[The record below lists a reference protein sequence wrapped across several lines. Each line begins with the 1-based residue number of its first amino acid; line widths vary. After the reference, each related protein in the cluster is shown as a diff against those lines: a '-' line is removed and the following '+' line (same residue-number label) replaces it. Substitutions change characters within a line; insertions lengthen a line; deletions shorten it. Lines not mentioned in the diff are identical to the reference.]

1 MQEEFEEQQA
11 QKPDYREYWALAR
24 RRYWYFLVPFFLG
37 WAVVFAGSWFLKPLY
52 RSGTLILVQKPSVP
66 QQIVPTNISTNLQDQ
81 LNNMTQQIL
90 SRTRLLQIIEKLN
103 LYPRE
108 RARRSPDAV
117 VEHMRQDISIELV
130 RSTDLQVT
138 AFNVYYLSEN
148 PWLAQQVTKELT
160 DLFISENLEARR
172 QQSENT
178 TRFIE
183 SQLDEARK
191 NLAAQE
197 ARLRSYK
204 DQYLGELPGQL
215 QSNLQILSGLQAQLQ
230 GEQDALSRAKQHNVY
245 LESLLSQYQ
254 TLAGSVSSGSA
265 SVPVGLPAVD
275 QELDRL
281 RAQLADLS
289 SHYTERHPDVRKL
302 KDQIAKTEKMKERIT
317 ADLKA
322 KAANS
327 QNTVGES
334 ADFDY
339 SDPKQMA
346 PVVEVRSQLQSNQ
359 LEIAN
364 RQNAIRN
371 LEAKVGEYQN
381 RLNRT
386 PVREQQLADIT
397 RDYDQS
403 RASYD
408 KLLQQRNDSEV
419 AENLEKQQQ
428 SETFRRIDPPN
439 LPVKPY
445 SPNRLKIAG
454 MAIAIG
460 LVLGLVSA
468 GGAEF
473 VDDHIYSET
482 ELKKFLPAAVI
493 AEIPSVVTPDEKR
506 SQRKKVWVD
515 SITACVVMMMMLAGT
530 AVAYLTR

>member
-1 MQEEFEEQQA
+1 MQEELEQQQA
-11 QKPDYREYWALAR
+11 EKLEYREYWALAR
-24 RRYWYFLVPFFLG
+24 RRYWYFLAPFFLG
-37 WAVVFAGSWFLKPLY
+37 WAVIFAGSWFLKPMY
-52 RSGTLILVQKPSVP
+52 RSGTLILVEKPSVP
-66 QQIVPTNISTNLQDQ
+66 QQYVPTNISTNLQDQ

-103 LYPRE
+103 LYPKE
-108 RARRSPDAV
+108 RASRSPDVV
-117 VEHMRQDISIELV
+117 VEHMRKDISIELV

-148 PWLAQQVTKELT
+148 PWLAQQATKELT
-160 DLFISENLEARR
+160 DLFIFENLEMRR
-172 QQSENT
+172 QQAENT
-178 TRFIE
+178 TRFLA
-183 SQLDEARK
+183 SQLEEARK
-191 NLAAQE
+191 SLAAQE

-204 DQYLGELPGQL
+204 DEYLGELPGQL
-215 QSNLQILSGLQAQLQ
+215 QSNLQILSGLQTQLE
-230 GEQDALSRAKQHNVY
+230 GEQDALSRAKQQNAY

-254 TLAGSVSSGSA
+254 RLAGSVSSGSEN
-265 SVPVGLPAVD
+265 VPVGLPAID

-302 KDQIAKTEKMKERIT
+302 KDQIAKTERMKERIT

-322 KAANS
+322 KAANP
-327 QNTVGES
+327 QNTEGES
-334 ADFDY
+334 AVSDY

-346 PVVEVRSQLQSNQ
+346 PVVEVRSQLQGNQ

-364 RQNAIRN
+364 RQNAVRN
-371 LEAKVGEYQN
+371 VEAKIGEYQA

-403 RASYD
+403 RANYD
-408 KLLQQRNDSEV
+408 KLLEKRNESEM

-428 SETFRRIDPPN
+428 DETFRVIDPPN
-439 LPVKPY
+439 LPGKPY

-460 LVLGLVSA
+460 LILGLVSA

-473 VDDHIYSET
+473 LDDRIYKET

-493 AEIPSVVTPDEKR
+493 AEIPPVVTPDEGK
-506 SQRKKVWVD
+506 SQRREVWVAA
-515 SITACVVMMMMLAGT
+515 ITACVVMMMMLAGT
-530 AVAYLTR
+530 AVAYLKR